1 MTTITEVLQE
11 LLLRTKP
18 ELVLPLPPA
27 ADWADWNLDSLDLA
41 ELAARIEQHYR
52 LEIPDGA
59 WRDLR
64 NFAAL
69 HAYLQSRLDADA

>member
-1 MTTITEVLQE
+1 MTAIAEVLQE

-18 ELVLPLPPA
+18 DLTLPLPPD
-27 ADWADWNLDSLDLA
+27 ADWADWDLDSLDLA

-52 LEIPDGA
+52 LEIPDDA

-69 HAYLQSRLDADA
+69 HDYLQSRLDGDA